1 MLRPLLLG
9 FLMPLTQWVKNPC
22 RDEGSAIQPR
32 VTRDTEKLACQCP
45 IRGEF
50 LNSAETGIQFL
61 AMKCHILLF
70 WLNYLLSSFHIKIM
84 NIEILIMFYHCFKS
98 SPSHFSFTG
107 LYIPILKYQFHGIL
121 QGQLIHTKDFTKLH
135 LCFLPPNSTRK
146 IPRWLI
152 WVLPNEHLHADFQ
165 KVGLNNLHAIGNW
178 DEHNGQNNLL
188 DNWEIIVDLFNMF
201 IWLD

>member
-1 MLRPLLLG
+1 MSHSANDS
-9 FLMPLTQWVKNPC
+9 FLFAVHLAVGVLDNFPFFPDYTEETIILCWGHCYWASLCSLHSESKILAGMRVA
-22 RDEGSAIQPR
+22 AIQPR
-32 VTRDTEKLACQCP
+32 VTWDTEKLACQWP

-107 LYIPILKYQFHGIL
+107 LYIPIFKYQFHGIL
-121 QGQLIHTKDFTKLH
+121 QGQLIRTKDFTNFTCVFSH
-135 LCFLPPNSTRK
+135 QILPEKFQGDWSEFYLMNLYMLTSK
-146 IPRWLI
+146 RW
-152 WVLPNEHLHADFQ
+152 V
-165 KVGLNNLHAIGNW
+165 
-178 DEHNGQNNLL
+178 
-188 DNWEIIVDLFNMF
+188 
-201 IWLD
+201 